1 MGNRPFERLGA
12 ASGLA
17 FVVLSLL
24 SAFIYPQQPGSDSP
38 AATTLA
44 WVHGHR
50 VALQAGMIVALFA
63 AGTLLWFASYL
74 RDTLARAAGDGASL
88 ATFVFGGGIAV
99 AVVSALAAMPTAL
112 LAFMDSQPAG
122 ISDPALVRM
131 LGDLN
136 TVLFS
141 ASSVMTAVF
150 LLALGLA
157 MVRREVAAPWLGWV
171 TLVVAAFNGVAVW
184 VEVTFSSYHGKGWN
198 VVGWGAFIGF
208 LVVMGLTSISRLT
221 QPGRVAARSPSIAVS

>member
-1 MGNRPFERLGA
+1 MGNRSFERLGA

-24 SAFIYPQQPGSDSP
+24 SAFIYPQQPRSDSS
-38 AATTLA
+38 AAVTLA

-63 AGTLLWFASYL
+63 AGTLLWFAGYL
-74 RDTLARAAGDGASL
+74 RDALARFAGEGESL
-88 ATFVFGGGIAV
+88 ATLVFGGGIAV
-99 AVVSALAAMPTAL
+99 AVLSALAAMPTAL
-112 LAFMDSQPAG
+112 LAFMDAQPAG

-150 LLALGLA
+150 LLALGLG
-157 MVRREVAAPWLGWV
+157 MLRREMAAPWLGWV
-171 TLVVAAFNGVAVW
+171 MLVVAAFNVVAVW
-184 VEVTFSSYHGKGWN
+184 VGVTFSSYHGKAWN

-208 LVVMGLTSISRLT
+208 LAVMLLTSISRLT
-221 QPGRVAARSPSIAVS
+221 RSGRVAARGPSIAVS

>member
-1 MGNRPFERLGA
+1 MGNRLFERLGA

-24 SAFIYPQQPGSDSP
+24 SAFIYPQQPRSDSP
-38 AATTLA
+38 AAVTAA
-44 WVHGHR
+44 WVHDHR
-50 VALQAGMIVALFA
+50 MALQAGMIVALFA
-63 AGTLLWFASYL
+63 AGALLWFAAYL
-74 RDTLARAAGDGASL
+74 RDTLVRGANDGESL
-88 ATFVFGGGIAV
+88 STFVFGGGIAV
-99 AVVSALAAMPTAL
+99 AIMSALAAMPTAL
-112 LAFMDSQPAG
+112 LAFMDAQPAG

-141 ASSVMTAVF
+141 ASSAMTGVF

-157 MVRREVAAPWLGWV
+157 MLRRAVAAPWLGWV
-171 TLVVAAFNGVAVW
+171 SLVVVAFNGVAVW
-184 VEVTFSSYHGKGWN
+184 VGVTFSSYHGKGWN

-208 LVVMGLTSISRLT
+208 LAIILATSISRLT
-221 QPGRVAARSPSIAVS
+221 QSASVTARTPSIAVS